1 MSTPSFVRPAVR
13 SPGKP
18 RRNDLIGVSEGV
30 ATYALP
36 VSRVRPSPS
45 SMSRED
51 RLIERAR
58 KVLERRLRAESAV
71 IDRPDVIRLFL
82 TFELAEESREVFYVI
97 FLNAQHCVIAFEPLF
112 VGTLAQTSVHPREVV
127 RRCIELNAG
136 AVILAH
142 NHPSG
147 GVKPSQADIQ
157 ITDLLKRALGLI
169 DVRVLDHFIVA
180 GAGKPISFSEKGL
193 L

>member
-1 MSTPSFVRPAVR
+1 MTAPAFIRPTVKP
-13 SPGKP
+13 PGKP
-18 RRNDLIGVSEGV
+18 QRAKLAVSESV

-36 VSRVRPSPS
+36 VARLRPNPS
-45 SMSRED
+45 DMSRED

-58 KVLERRLRAESAV
+58 KVLERRLQTARTVVDSPAV
-71 IDRPDVIRLFL
+71 IRHFL
-82 TFELAEESREVFYVI
+82 TFELAEESREVFYAI
-97 FLNAQHCVIAFEPLF
+97 FLNSQNGVIAFEPLF

-127 RRCIELNAG
+127 RRSLELGAA

-147 GVKPSQADIQ
+147 TGEPSQADRLL
-157 ITDLLKRALGLI
+157 TDTLKTALALV

-180 GAGKPISFSEKGL
+180 GASWPTSFAERGL

>member
-1 MSTPSFVRPAVR
+1 MSAPAFVRPTVKP
-13 SPGKP
+13 PGKP
-18 RRNDLIGVSEGV
+18 QRAKLDVSENV

-36 VSRVRPSPS
+36 VARLRPRPSD
-45 SMSRED
+45 MSRED

-58 KVLERRLRAESAV
+58 KVLERRLQTARTVVDS
-71 IDRPDVIRLFL
+71 PDVIRHFL
-82 TFELAEESREVFYVI
+82 TFELAGEGREVFYVI
-97 FLNAQHCVIAFEPLF
+97 FLNSQNGVIAFEPLF
-112 VGTLAQTSVHPREVV
+112 VGTLMETSVHPREVI
-127 RRCIELNAG
+127 RRCLELGAG

-147 GVKPSQADIQ
+147 TGEPSRADRLL
-157 ITDLLKRALGLI
+157 TDTLKTALALV

-180 GAGKPISFSEKGL
+180 GAAWPTSFAERGL